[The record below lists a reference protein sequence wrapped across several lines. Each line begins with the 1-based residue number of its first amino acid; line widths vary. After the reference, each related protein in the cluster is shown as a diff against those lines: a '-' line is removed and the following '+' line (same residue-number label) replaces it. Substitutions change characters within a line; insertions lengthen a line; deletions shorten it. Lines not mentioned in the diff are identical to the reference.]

1 MKNYKIL
8 LSLIILALTS
18 CGVLAAPKE
27 LKIEYNEQYNS
38 ETKYNEPASK
48 VLTGGI
54 TQIQELPSGMYGMWD
69 VKGTLLETNDY
80 SKYATHSSDIW
91 ILRKDGN
98 YVTLMNP
105 QNGASATITVTS
117 VQDNTATFT
126 RGIKTYNSKDSEQVT
141 LTLKGDTF
149 YGTDLIVSER
159 TNFGI
164 SITTVA
170 RYRIQ
175 GKKISGETLYK
186 PNRTIKFKF

>member
-80 SKYATHSSDIW
+80 SKYASHSSDIW